1 LVDLYNSKLQDDSNA
16 STTLYGATV
25 PAKPSNPI
33 DVYVGQRIRMRRIEI
48 DMSQQV
54 LGGHIGLTFQQIQKY
69 EKGSNRIGASR
80 LQQIGKVLK
89 APVSFF
95 FEGAPG
101 GWKGETRVQAAPALL
116 QLLGTREG
124 QVLANA
130 FVRITDAGMR
140 RSFVRLMEKAATLID
155 NKPPKPGRSGR
166 KPRRSGPRP
175 KPKKK

>member
-1 LVDLYNSKLQDDSNA
+1 M
-16 STTLYGATV
+16 
-25 PAKPSNPI
+25 PAKSPNPI

-89 APVSFF
+89 APAVFF

-101 GWKGETRVQAAPALL
+101 GWKGEARGQTSPALL
-116 QLLGTREG
+116 ELLGTRG
-124 QVLANA
+124 
-130 FVRITDAGMR
+130 FVQIGT
-140 RSFVRLMEKAATLID
+140 VR
-155 NKPPKPGRSGR
+155 
-166 KPRRSGPRP
+166 
-175 KPKKK
+175 